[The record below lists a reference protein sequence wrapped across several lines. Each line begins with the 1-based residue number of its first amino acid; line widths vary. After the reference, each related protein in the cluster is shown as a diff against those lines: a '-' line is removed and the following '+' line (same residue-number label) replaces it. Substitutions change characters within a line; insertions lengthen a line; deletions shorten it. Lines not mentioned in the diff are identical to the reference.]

1 MNIVNHVRFLVAC
14 FAMVLTI
21 TSVAEEPRGTDR
33 LELESTSVT
42 GNEEL
47 PKVMYI
53 VPWKATDVRDLR
65 GKPLNS
71 VMDEEISPV
80 DRDVF
85 QRQVKYYDQLNAS
98 GAESQEAGIKE

>member
-1 MNIVNHVRFLVAC
+1 MNIVNHARFLAAC

-21 TSVAEEPRGTDR
+21 TSAAEEPRKVDR
-33 LELESTSVT
+33 LELDSSSIT

-53 VPWKATDVRDLR
+53 VPWKSTVSSDMK

-71 VMDEEISPV
+71 VMDEAISPV
-80 DRDVF
+80 DREVF
-85 QRQVKYYDQLNAS
+85 QRQVQYYEQLNS
-98 GAESQEAGIKE
+98 GDVPEQEIGN

>member
-1 MNIVNHVRFLVAC
+1 MNIVNHARFLVAT

-21 TSVAEEPRGTDR
+21 TSVAEEPRQVDR
-33 LELESTSVT
+33 LELESSSVT

-53 VPWKATDVRDLR
+53 VPWKSTDISDLR

-80 DRDVF
+80 DREVF
-85 QRQVKYYDQLNAS
+85 QRQVKYYGQLNA
-98 GAESQEAGIKE
+98 AEE

>member
-1 MNIVNHVRFLVAC
+1 MNIVNLARFLLTC
-14 FAMVLTI
+14 FAMLLTI
-21 TSVAEEPRGTDR
+21 TSMAEEPGKVDR

-53 VPWKATDVRDLR
+53 LPWKATDISELR

-71 VMDEEISPV
+71 VMDEVIAPV
-80 DRDVF
+80 DREVF
-85 QRQVKYYDQLNAS
+85 QRQVKYYGQTNAS
-98 GAESQEAGIKE
+98 AAPAAEAGN